1 MNKTLTLEDMID
13 QPSVSSTGAPSTNE
27 LNGSV
32 LRDIMYIPSQDLLSA
47 SNTFPPL
54 AVNHDNPSCLQT
66 LPNVPWKCNIVPSQ
80 EPLTQEHQETL
91 FLYFIFFYSFVF

>member
-1 MNKTLTLEDMID
+1 MESTFHVDPLLTGNPLGLGHVLRMDMWLYSRGLSEEWED

-54 AVNHDNPSCLQT
+54 AVNHDNPSCL
-66 LPNVPWKCNIVPSQ
+66 
-80 EPLTQEHQETL
+80 
-91 FLYFIFFYSFVF
+91 